1 MQLGLTNR
9 VAGRGC
15 KRKATAIF
23 TVFESLAKTCD
34 GSHKR
39 MKLVYLDVLR
49 KISLEKFAEAEPV
62 VPRVVRRP

>member
-1 MQLGLTNR
+1 MQLGLTNW

-15 KRKATAIF
+15 IRKAAAIF
-23 TVFESLAKTCD
+23 TVFESSAKTSD

-39 MKLVYLDVLR
+39 MKLVELDVLWR
-49 KISLEKFAEAEPV
+49 IGLEKFAEAEPV